1 MLTEQGF
8 QRKRFD
14 DLIAEAEDKAK
25 EVYGEKV
32 NTSERS
38 FLGILLRIHAW
49 FMAKIWG
56 VAEDVYN
63 SGYVSMATG
72 NNIDRLGPYVGIT
85 RILDQPAAGSVIIT
99 GTPGHTEDAGFR
111 VATETGII
119 YETLDSFTV
128 GTDGTVSVK
137 IEAIEPG
144 QAGNVAAGMVSV
156 IVNPNPDVTAVTNP
170 DRITGGREKE
180 TDAEFRSRYE
190 LSVAGGGSASVDA
203 IRGALLRLEKVRA
216 AAVIENNT
224 METDAAGR
232 PPKSFQA
239 YVLGG
244 DDQEVAE
251 TIFSKQSG
259 GIESYGDISIEVLD
273 LGGYPHTVKFSHA
286 EEVPIH
292 VNVVVTKNDRYPTG
306 GDDQIKNAI
315 IRYIGGE
322 DAAGSYYNGLSMG
335 GAVVFTRL
343 ISAVY
348 SVDGVEDVV
357 VTVGKSSDNMLSQN
371 VDIAPYQ
378 VAQTTA
384 DYIEVTNH
392 V

>member
-72 NNIDRLGPYVGIT
+72 NNLDRLGPYVGIT
-85 RILDQPAAGSVIIT
+85 RILDQYAAGSVTIT
-99 GTPGHTEDAGFR
+99 GTPWHTEDAGFR

-128 GTDGTVSVK
+128 GTDGTVSVR

-144 QAGNVAAGMVSV
+144 QAGNVAAGMVNV

-259 GIESYGDISIEVLD
+259 GIESYGDISKEVLD

-292 VNVVVTKNDRYPTG
+292 VSVVVTKNDRYPSD

-348 SVDGVEDVV
+348 SVDGVEDVA
-357 VTVGKSSDNMLSQN
+357 VTVGKSSDNMLAQN

-384 DYIEVTNH
+384 DYIEVTSH

>member
-1 MLTEQGF
+1 MTEKGF

-14 DLIAEAEDKAK
+14 DLFAEAEDKAK
-25 EVYGEKV
+25 EVFGEKV

-38 FLGILLRIHAW
+38 FFGILLRIFVW
-49 FMAKIWG
+49 FMAKLWA

-63 SGYVSMATG
+63 SAYIPTAAG
-72 NNIDRLGPYVGIT
+72 NNLDRLGPNVGIT
-85 RILDQPAAGSVIIT
+85 RILDQYAAGVVKII
-99 GTPGHTEDAGFR
+99 GTPGHTEAAGFR
-111 VATETGII
+111 VATKSGVQ
-119 YETLDSFTV
+119 YETFEDFTIEA
-128 GTDGTVSVK
+128 DGMVLVK

-144 QAGNVAAGMVSV
+144 QSGNVAAGLINI
-156 IVNPNPDVTAVTNP
+156 IVNPNPDVTAVSNP

-180 TDAEFRSRYE
+180 TDPEFRSRFE
-190 LSVAGGGSASVDA
+190 LSVAGGGSASLDA
-203 IRGALLRLEKVRA
+203 IRGALLRLDKVRA

-224 METDAAGR
+224 MVVDVAGR
-232 PPKSFQA
+232 PPKSIQV

-251 TIFSKQSG
+251 TIFAKQSG
-259 GIESYGDISIEVLD
+259 GIETYGDVSKEVLD
-273 LGGYPHTVKFSHA
+273 LGGYPHTIKFSHA
-286 EEVPIH
+286 EEVPIYVH
-292 VNVVVTKNDRYPTG
+292 VEVTKNDRYPVD
-306 GDDQIKNAI
+306 GDDLIRNAI

-335 GAVVFTRL
+335 APVVFTRL

-348 SVDGVEDVV
+348 LVDGVEDVAF
-357 VTVGKSSDNMLSQN
+357 TVGSSAQDMQSQN
-371 VDIAPYQ
+371 VEIAPYQ

-384 DYIEVTNH
+384 DHIEVSSH

>member
-32 NTSERS
+32 NTTERS

-72 NNIDRLGPYVGIT
+72 NNLDRLGPYVGIT
-85 RILDQPAAGSVIIT
+85 RILDQYAAGSVTIT

-128 GTDGTVSVK
+128 GIDGTVSVK

-144 QAGNVAAGMVSV
+144 QAGNVAAGMVNV

-259 GIESYGDISIEVLD
+259 GIESYGDISVEVLD

-292 VNVVVTKNDRYPTG
+292 VNVVVTKNDRYPSG
-306 GDDQIKNAI
+306 GDDLIKNAI

-335 GAVVFTRL
+335 GGVVFTRL

-384 DYIEVTNH
+384 DYIEVTSH

>member
-72 NNIDRLGPYVGIT
+72 NNLDRLGPYVGIT
-85 RILDQPAAGSVIIT
+85 RILDQYASGSVTIT

-111 VATETGII
+111 VSTETEII

-144 QAGNVAAGMVSV
+144 QAGNVAAGMVTV
-156 IVNPNPDVTAVTNP
+156 IVNPNPDVTGVTNP

-224 METDAAGR
+224 METDAEGR

-259 GIESYGDISIEVLD
+259 GIESYGDISVEVLD

-292 VNVVVTKNDRYPTG
+292 VNVVVTKNDRYPSD
-306 GDDQIKNAI
+306 GDEQIKNAI

-348 SVDGVEDVV
+348 SVDGVEDVA
-357 VTVGKSSDNMLSQN
+357 VTVGKSTDNMLSQN

-384 DYIEVTNH
+384 DYIEVTSH